1 MINCRVEF
9 KHIVREKKVSE
20 GEVTRSLDL
29 LVVYLRENSRSPDP
43 ASTISFIK
51 NPLQSVQYERNM
63 LFLCIFL
70 MLYFTVLLKI
80 CLKKVFLHCTFYWV

>member
-43 ASTISFIK
+43 ASTISFI
-51 NPLQSVQYERNM
+51 QRVQYERNM
-63 LFLCIFL
+63 LSFC
-70 MLYFTVLLKI
+70 
-80 CLKKVFLHCTFYWV
+80 VFF